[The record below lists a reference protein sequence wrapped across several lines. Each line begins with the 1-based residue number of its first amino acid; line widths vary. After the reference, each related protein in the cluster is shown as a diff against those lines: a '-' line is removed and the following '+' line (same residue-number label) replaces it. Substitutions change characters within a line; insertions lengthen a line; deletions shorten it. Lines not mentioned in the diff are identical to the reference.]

1 MALIGVEGTHKKLHN
16 NDTNHKEISM
26 HLDEVET
33 DPDLLIDFM
42 DLPTAVSRQSS
53 LFNYYSEIAVDARA
67 SRDEALNDLNRKT
80 AEVEL
85 AIRAKAKASGEKLT
99 ESTVSANVSTDEVL
113 CSLKAA
119 VVERNRELGKAE
131 AKVRSLDHKRAMVE
145 AAVRMVLSKSM
156 GMSMSGVSEEYTCD
170 TSQQAIRD
178 GLNGCFDRR

>member
-1 MALIGVEGTHKKLHN
+1 MQLN
-16 NDTNHKEISM
+16 
-26 HLDEVET
+26 EVET

-53 LFNYYSEIAVDARA
+53 LFNYYSEVAVDARA
-67 SRDEALNDLNRKT
+67 SRDEALNALNRKT

-85 AIRAKAKASGEKLT
+85 SIRAKAKASGEKLT
-99 ESTVSANVSTDEVL
+99 ESTVSANVDTDEEL

-131 AKVRSLDHKRAMVE
+131 AKVRALDHKRAMVE
-145 AAVRMVLSKSM
+145 AAVRMALSKSM

-170 TSQQAIRD
+170 TSQRAIRD
-178 GLNGCFDRR
+178 ELNGFRERSSLGL